1 MYQMTASTVR
11 NVSNEK
17 RFVTTLRNAAPVA
30 SPITY
35 VVKTER
41 QNGTLMHSAYTG
53 NPTEENNHAWEDLIA
68 RMLPNLKNLI
78 LRSENSIALIFNA
91 TAEELVLAGEP
102 IQDSVRVASGGY
114 MASLGVYHELHC
126 LVVRFFPIRHR

>member
-1 MYQMTASTVR
+1 MTASTVS
-11 NVSNEK
+11 NVFNKE
-17 RFVTTLRNAAPVA
+17 RGDTTLRNVAPLA

-68 RMLPNLKNLI
+68 RILLNLTNFI
-78 LRSENSIALIFNA
+78 LRSEILYSNSI
-91 TAEELVLAGEP
+91 
-102 IQDSVRVASGGY
+102 Q
-114 MASLGVYHELHC
+114 
-126 LVVRFFPIRHR
+126 RHS

>member
-1 MYQMTASTVR
+1 MRTSTVSNVFIEERVDTALR
-11 NVSNEK
+11 NV
-17 RFVTTLRNAAPVA
+17 APLA

-68 RMLPNLKNLI
+68 RMLLSLTNLV
-78 LRSENSIALIFNA
+78 LRSKKLYSSY
-91 TAEELVLAGEP
+91 
-102 IQDSVRVASGGY
+102 IQRYS
-114 MASLGVYHELHC
+114 
-126 LVVRFFPIRHR
+126 